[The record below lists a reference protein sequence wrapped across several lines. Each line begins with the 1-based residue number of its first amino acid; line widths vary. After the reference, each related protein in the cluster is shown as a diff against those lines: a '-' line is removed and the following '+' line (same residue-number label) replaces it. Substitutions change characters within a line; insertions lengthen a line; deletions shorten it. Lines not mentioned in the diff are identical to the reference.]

1 VGHHEDTD
9 YGRMRSA
16 ISASIDERER
26 NAIPVER
33 VVKAIIDGMEKPN
46 PKSRYAVPRKR
57 WTGWII
63 PRLLPDRWF
72 DKMIAK
78 KLPS

>member
-1 VGHHEDTD
+1 
-9 YGRMRSA
+9 
-16 ISASIDERER
+16 
-26 NAIPVER
+26 
-33 VVKAIIDGMEKPN
+33 VVAAIIDGLEKPN

-57 WTGWII
+57 WMGWII

-72 DKMIAK
+72 DKLIAK